1 MSGRQLLLWFVALLA
16 LAASGLQVTRTTQQ
30 VRELHAELEAAQ
42 AAHDEALARHSRLLL
57 ERSALA
63 AYQKVEQLAEEQ
75 LAMKFPDTV
84 EEVAP

>member
-1 MSGRQLLLWFVALLA
+1 MTGRQLLWWFAA
-16 LAASGLQVTRTTQQ
+16 LAVLAGSGLQVARVTQQ
-30 VRELHAELEAAQ
+30 VRELHADLEAAQ

-63 AYQKVEQLAEEQ
+63 AYQKVEQLAEER
-75 LAMKFPDTV
+75 LAMTFPDRV